1 MNNIINDLIKNIKSL
16 KFCNY
21 NNNKLNIME
30 RQLTKNNIK
39 LSNNHIEQYNNN
51 NTYIRNFVK
60 KNVIFN
66 EFQELYSIF
75 DNQFISYEISTFI
88 IENIKYKYVL
98 NSKDYNITIYFYNK
112 NKNLLLINEILN
124 IINYCKIILKI
135 TKPINLI
142 LYLTPLKKKFNKILN
157 INNIN
162 SGSTN
167 RENIWIFREE
177 EILKIIIHELIHYS
191 KYDMNDDSYSNKL
204 ILSKIKFLDNKSFFS
219 INEAY
224 TESLAIILFIFYLT
238 FKKFK
243 KFNLNYYNKLL
254 NIEIKWSL
262 LQSAKILYYNFNF
275 NKLDN
280 IYMNNNIYQKTDI
293 LSYYI
298 IKSAL
303 IFNNKCFFDFLD
315 SNTANCNFNDNINNY
330 NYFNSL
336 VFKCLDCR
344 NFNNIVNNIIKK
356 FSTNNILI
364 NSMRMSYLN

>member
-1 MNNIINDLIKNIKSL
+1 MNNIINNLIKNIKL
-16 KFCNY
+16 FKFYNY
-21 NNNKLNIME
+21 NNKLNIIE
-30 RQLTKNNIK
+30 REITTNNIK
-39 LSNNHIEQYNNN
+39 LSTKQIEQYNNN
-51 NTYIRNFVK
+51 NIYLRNFVK

-75 DNQFISYEISTFI
+75 DNEFISYEISKFI
-88 IENIKYKYVL
+88 IDNIKYKCLL

-124 IINYCKIILKI
+124 IVKYCKIILKI
-135 TKPINLI
+135 NKPINLI
-142 LYLTPLKKKFNKILN
+142 IYLTPLKKKFNKILN

-177 EILKIIIHELIHYS
+177 ELLKIIIHELIHYS
-191 KYDMNDDSYSNKL
+191 NYDINNDSYLNKL
-204 ILSKIKFLDNKSFFS
+204 ILSKIKLLDNTSFFS

-224 TESLAIILFIFYLT
+224 TESLAILLFIFYLT
-238 FKKFK
+238 LKKFK

-254 NIEIKWSL
+254 NIEIKWSI
-262 LQSAKILYYNFNF
+262 LQSAKILYYNYNF
-275 NKLDN
+275 NKLEN
-280 IYMNNNIYQKTDI
+280 MYMNNNIYQNTDI
-293 LSYYI
+293 VSYYI

-303 IFNNKCFFDFLD
+303 LFNYKYFFDFLD
-315 SNTANCNFNDNINNY
+315 SNTTNCNFNDNINNY
-330 NYFNSL
+330 NNFYSL

-356 FSTNNILI
+356 FSTNNLLI
-364 NSMRMSYLN
+364 KSMRMSYLS